1 MSSAD
6 ETTNEALRR
15 HGYERASHEP
25 GDVTCEALRIASGV
39 KVGPCF
45 GRHIRRIRDGEI
57 VGGLGCSPPVRAA
70 NEWIALGCPVND
82 ETRGHHDQV

>member
-1 MSSAD
+1 MSN

-25 GDVTCEALRIASGV
+25 GDVTCEALRLASGA

-45 GRHIRRIRDGEI
+45 GRHIRRILDGEI
-57 VGGLGCSPPVRAA
+57 VGGLGCSPPVRVA
-70 NEWIALGCPVND
+70 NEWIARGCPVED
-82 ETRGHHDQV
+82 EPRRSS